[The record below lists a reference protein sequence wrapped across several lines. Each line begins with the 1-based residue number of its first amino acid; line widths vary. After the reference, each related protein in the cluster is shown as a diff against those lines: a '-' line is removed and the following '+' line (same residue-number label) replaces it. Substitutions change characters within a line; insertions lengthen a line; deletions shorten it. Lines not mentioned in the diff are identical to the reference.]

1 MGNAST
7 LTTRHRARGRIHRVP
22 ELFTNAPA
30 AMLALRRRGG
40 GWTSQLLTLAPAAD
54 GAIGEAWHED
64 TIAIPAG
71 TTNEVG
77 FTLSAECS
85 SALTLTW
92 IVDRIGVG
100 N

>member
-1 MGNAST
+1 
-7 LTTRHRARGRIHRVP
+7 
-22 ELFTNAPA
+22 
-30 AMLALRRRGG
+30 MLSLRRRGG
-40 GWTSQLLTLAPAAD
+40 GWYSQLLTLAPAAD

-77 FTLSAECS
+77 FTLSTECS
-85 SALTLTW
+85 SESTLTW